1 MRRLLR
7 RSSNKG
13 NNNGFHMLL
22 KFNKTY
28 SQHQLAV
35 KLRVEQE
42 PSSGIFNL
50 ERRRLLI
57 HAAKTALAAAVCW
70 WLALTL
76 GWHDGYWGS
85 ISAIIVLQSN
95 VGATVTASRD
105 RLIGTLIG
113 AALGFS

>member
-1 MRRLLR
+1 
-7 RSSNKG
+7 
-13 NNNGFHMLL
+13 MLL

-57 HAAKTALAAAVCW
+57 HAAKTALAAAVAGG
-70 WLALTL
+70 LL
-76 GWHDGYWGS
+76 
-85 ISAIIVLQSN
+85 
-95 VGATVTASRD
+95 
-105 RLIGTLIG
+105 
-113 AALGFS
+113 